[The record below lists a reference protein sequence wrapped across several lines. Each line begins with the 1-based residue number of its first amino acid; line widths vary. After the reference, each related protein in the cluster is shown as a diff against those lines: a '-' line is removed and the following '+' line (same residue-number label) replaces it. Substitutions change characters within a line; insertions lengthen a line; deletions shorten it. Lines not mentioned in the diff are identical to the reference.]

1 MIDISLAGI
10 VDLGMAYQNPI
21 ALKFSILIIVV
32 ILAFE
37 AREITAGL
45 YSRVTVTIINGV
57 QKDPYPTDITL
68 HCQSKQDDLGF
79 HILKLE
85 ESYVFSFKPRFPT
98 GTLFF
103 CSFTWK
109 ESPQRHYIDIYDF
122 KRDKCKNCTWRMN
135 KGGGC
140 RDSDG
145 TGAFD
150 DCMPWKSVELMDV
163 NNTSKM

>member
-1 MIDISLAGI
+1 MIDICLAGI

-21 ALKFSILIIVV
+21 TLKFSILILV
-32 ILAFE
+32 ILAIE
-37 AREITAGL
+37 ARESTSGL

-68 HCQSKQDDLGF
+68 HCKSKEDDLGF
-79 HILKLE
+79 HTLKLE

-109 ESPQRHYIDIYDF
+109 ESPQLHYIDIYDF
-122 KRDKCKNCTWRMN
+122 KRDKCKNCKWRMN

-140 RDSDG
+140 MDSDG

-150 DCMPWKSVELMDV
+150 NCMPWKSVELMVV
-163 NNTSKM
+163 NNTTSEM

>member
-1 MIDISLAGI
+1 MIDASLAGI
-10 VDLGMAYQNPI
+10 VDLGMAYQIPTI
-21 ALKFSILIIVV
+21 LKFSILIIV

-37 AREITAGL
+37 AREITCGR

-68 HCQSKQDDLGF
+68 HCKSKDDDLGF
-79 HILKLE
+79 HTLKLE
-85 ESYVFSFKPRFPT
+85 ESYMFSFKPRFPF

-109 ESPQRHYIDIYDF
+109 ESPQLHYIDIYDF
-122 KRDKCKNCTWRMN
+122 KRDKCKHCTWRMN

-150 DCMPWKSVELMDV
+150 DCRPWKSVQLMDV
-163 NNTSKM
+163 NSTSEM